1 MRIIFVSGGSGGHI
15 MPMLAVWEAIQ
26 ERAPATKVHF
36 LCTDTPSDSQT
47 LSRAKMKFT
56 VSPVARRSP
65 LLPLSLLRA
74 LRIAKQVLDDFRP
87 DVAFSRGGAV
97 SIPLCFLAHLRG
109 IPIVLHESD
118 AVMGRANRIVARW
131 ATVILTGENPI
142 RKEVLQGSRAQG
154 LKITGFSGTRHI
166 LLVIGGSQGAE
177 ALNRAVR
184 NSIKPLT
191 SCCDVIHIT
200 GKGKT
205 GADMQKG
212 YWSTEFA
219 MAELP
224 HLYAIADIALSRA
237 GAGSI
242 SELAAWGLPMILV
255 PIRGLA
261 QDHQMVNAI
270 RTEENGA
277 CTILLQEDLNQ
288 KLAGLVKQFVTD
300 EAKRTQMSAASR
312 ALHHQGAA
320 LRIAESIFQ
329 CVARQAETH

>member
-1 MRIIFVSGGSGGHI
+1 MRLLFVSGGSGGHI
-15 MPMLAVWEAIQ
+15 MPMLAVWQAIQ
-26 ERAPATKVHF
+26 ERAPATEIHF
-36 LCTDTPSDSQT
+36 LCTDTPSDAET
-47 LSRAKMKFT
+47 LSRSKMSFT
-56 VSPVARRSP
+56 VSPVPRRSL
-65 LLPLSLLRA
+65 LLPLGLLRA
-74 LRIAKQVLDDFRP
+74 FAVARRVLHDFRP
-87 DVAFSRGGAV
+87 DVVFSKGGAV
-97 SIPLCFLAHLRG
+97 SIPVCFLAHLRG

-131 ATVILTGENPI
+131 AKVILTGENPI
-142 RKEVLQGSRAQG
+142 RKEVLHGNRTQG
-154 LKITGFSGTRHI
+154 LKITGFSGTRKV

-184 NSIKPLT
+184 NSIKELT
-191 SCCDVIHIT
+191 SFCDVIHIT

-219 MAELP
+219 MTELP

-242 SELAAWGLPMILV
+242 SELAAWGIPMILV

-288 KLAGLVKQFVTD
+288 KLVGLVKQFVTD
-300 EAKRTQMSAASR
+300 EAKRSQMSAASR

-329 CVARQAETH
+329 CVARRAETH